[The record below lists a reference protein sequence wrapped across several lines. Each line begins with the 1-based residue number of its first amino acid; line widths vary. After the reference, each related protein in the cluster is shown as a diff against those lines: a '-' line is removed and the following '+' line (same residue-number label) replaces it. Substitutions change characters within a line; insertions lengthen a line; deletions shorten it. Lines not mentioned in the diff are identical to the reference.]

1 MPDMLIQTASLAGA
15 HDSESLAKANSNAS
29 YLPDFLAQTAQ
40 IAEYFNP
47 SVDVMA
53 STTQMFVQSASST
66 EGQAVNQVDIDID
79 ADLEAHSELTAEAL
93 NEIKLSCG

>member
-1 MPDMLIQTASLAGA
+1 
-15 HDSESLAKANSNAS
+15 
-29 YLPDFLAQTAQ
+29 
-40 IAEYFNP
+40 
-47 SVDVMA
+47 
-53 STTQMFVQSASST
+53 MFVQSASST